1 MTNLLHAHGRCTGPL
16 ALCAAIACT
25 TIACTTIAC
34 GADQDP
40 TQTTDATASASI
52 STASASASASASTT
66 TATSTTDGESTA
78 SPVTTGPDD
87 TGQVTLTTAGPSG
100 DPDSGPM
107 TSAGPS
113 TGPDDTGPDDTG
125 PAETTVE
132 EPSEF
137 FTMTD
142 PLKGGTMGTP
152 VGGGFD
158 DSGWTV
164 TGVADRVY
172 WSVPRLTEGFVEF
185 TVANITPANLPLNDH
200 EIFAMYEGGYDIEHP
215 IGYDPE
221 FRNNAYKSMIRIYG
235 ELEGPER
242 FGKQKIMWG
251 ICPFGAPGY
260 HNGGCPCVSPEGF
273 FDEPFGGDGTWD
285 GTPQR
290 LRVEWK
296 DGVTTYSRNGAE
308 VLKIEWYDTG
318 LTFGPEDLYVSLGN
332 PRPEAV
338 GSASMPIGAVF
349 SDVVIEGWTG
359 PVAATCGQ

>member
-1 MTNLLHAHGRCTGPL
+1 MTFRSRADPAYNPCMTNLLHAHGRCTGSLAL
-16 ALCAAIACT
+16 ALCAT
-25 TIACTTIAC
+25 LAC
-34 GADQDP
+34 GGDPDP
-40 TQTTDATASASI
+40 TQTTDAASASI
-52 STASASASASASTT
+52 STASASASAST
-66 TATSTTDGESTA
+66 TATSTADAESTA
-78 SPVTTGPDD
+78 ATVTTGPD
-87 TGQVTLTTAGPSG
+87 TLTSAGPSG

-107 TSAGPS
+107 TSAGPG
-113 TGPDDTGPDDTG
+113 TGPDDTGPGDTG

-137 FTMTD
+137 FSLTD
-142 PLKGGTMGTP
+142 PLKNGTMGTP
-152 VGGGFD
+152 VGGGFG

-164 TGVADRVY
+164 TGNADRIY

-185 TVANITPANLPLNDH
+185 TVAGITLDNLPLNDH

-235 ELEGPER
+235 VQEGGDR
-242 FGKQKIMWG
+242 VGKQKIMWG

-260 HNGGCPCVSPEGF
+260 HDGTCPCVSPAGF

-332 PRPEAV
+332 PRPEVV
-338 GSASMPIGAVF
+338 GGASMPIGAVF
-349 SDVVIEGWTG
+349 SDLVIEGWTG
-359 PVAATCGQ
+359 PVAATCGL